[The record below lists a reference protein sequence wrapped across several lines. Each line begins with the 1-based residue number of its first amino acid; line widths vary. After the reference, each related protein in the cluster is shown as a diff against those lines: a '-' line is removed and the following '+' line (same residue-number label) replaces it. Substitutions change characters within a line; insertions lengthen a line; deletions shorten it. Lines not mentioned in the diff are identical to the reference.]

1 MSNIWYRQPCLSA
14 IKKMCENTIDNY
26 LDIEIID
33 VGDNFLS
40 GKIPVNSNTAQPFGI
55 IHGGAN
61 IVLAES
67 LGSIAS
73 AHVINSETEICFG
86 QEVNASHVR
95 PVSSGF
101 VTGTA
106 SPIHLGKRS
115 HIWQIELKNDEN
127 KLSCFVKLTMAIK
140 KRAEMKF

>member
-1 MSNIWYRQPCLSA
+1 MSNIWHRQPCLSA

-26 LDIEIID
+26 LGIEIID

-140 KRAEMKF
+140 KRAELKF

>member
-1 MSNIWYRQPCLSA
+1 MSNIGHRQPCLSA

-26 LDIEIID
+26 LGIEIID

>member
-1 MSNIWYRQPCLSA
+1 MSNIWHRQPCLSA

-26 LDIEIID
+26 LGIEIID
-33 VGDNFLS
+33 IGDNFLS
-40 GKIPVNSNTAQPFGI
+40 GRIPVNSNTAQPFGI

-140 KRAEMKF
+140 KRAELKF

>member
-1 MSNIWYRQPCLSA
+1 MSNIWHRQPCLSA

-26 LDIEIID
+26 LGIEIID

>member
-1 MSNIWYRQPCLSA
+1 MSNIWHRQPCLSA

-26 LDIEIID
+26 LGIEIID

-40 GKIPVNSNTAQPFGI
+40 GRIPVNSNTAQPFGI

-140 KRAEMKF
+140 KRAELKF

>member
-1 MSNIWYRQPCLSA
+1 MSHIWHRRPCLSE
-14 IKKMCENTIDNY
+14 IKKMCESTIDTH
-26 LDIEIID
+26 LGIEIIE

-40 GKIPVNSNTAQPFGI
+40 GKIPVNSKTAQPFGI

-73 AHVINSETEICFG
+73 AHVINRETEICFG

-95 PVSSGF
+95 PVSAGF

-140 KRAEMKF
+140 TRAELKF

>member
-1 MSNIWYRQPCLSA
+1 MSNIWHRQPCLSA

-26 LDIEIID
+26 LGIEIID

-40 GKIPVNSNTAQPFGI
+40 GRIPVNSNTAQPFGI

-67 LGSIAS
+67 LGSISS

-140 KRAEMKF
+140 KRAELKF

>member
-1 MSNIWYRQPCLSA
+1 MSNIWHRQPCLSA

-26 LDIEIID
+26 LGIEIID

-40 GKIPVNSNTAQPFGI
+40 GRIPVNSNTAQPFGI

>member
-1 MSNIWYRQPCLSA
+1 MSNIWHRQPCLSA

-26 LDIEIID
+26 LGIEIID
-33 VGDNFLS
+33 IGDNFLS

-61 IVLAES
+61 VVLAES

-86 QEVNASHVR
+86 QEVNASHIR

-115 HIWQIELKNDEN
+115 HIWQIKLKNDEN

-140 KRAEMKF
+140 TRAELKF

>member
-1 MSNIWYRQPCLSA
+1 MSNIWHRQPCLSA

-26 LDIEIID
+26 LGIEIID
-33 VGDNFLS
+33 IGDNFLS

-140 KRAEMKF
+140 KRAELKF

>member
-1 MSNIWYRQPCLSA
+1 MSYIWHRKPCLSQ
-14 IKKMCENTIDNY
+14 IKKMCESTIDAH
-26 LDIEIID
+26 LDIEIFD
-33 VGDNFLS
+33 VGDSFLS
-40 GKIPVNSNTAQPFGI
+40 GKIPVNSKTTQPFGI

-61 IVLAES
+61 VVLAES

-86 QEVNASHVR
+86 QEVNASHIR

-127 KLSCFVKLTMAIK
+127 KLCCFVKLTMAIK
-140 KRAEMKF
+140 TRAELKF

>member
-1 MSNIWYRQPCLSA
+1 MSNIWHRQPCLSA

-26 LDIEIID
+26 LGIEIID

-73 AHVINSETEICFG
+73 AHVINSGTEICFG

>member
-1 MSNIWYRQPCLSA
+1 MSHIWHRRPCLSE
-14 IKKMCENTIDNY
+14 IKKMCKSTIDTH
-26 LDIEIID
+26 LGIEIIE

-40 GKIPVNSNTAQPFGI
+40 GKIPVNSKTAQPFGI

-86 QEVNASHVR
+86 QEVNASHIR

-115 HIWQIELKNDEN
+115 HIWQIELKNDEH
-127 KLSCFVKLTMAIK
+127 KLSCFVKLTLAIK
-140 KRAEMKF
+140 TRAVLKF

>member
-1 MSNIWYRQPCLSA
+1 MSNIWHRQPCLSA

-26 LDIEIID
+26 LGIEIID

-40 GKIPVNSNTAQPFGI
+40 GRIPVNSNTAQPFGI

-95 PVSSGF
+95 PVSAGF

-140 KRAEMKF
+140 TRAELKF

>member
-1 MSNIWYRQPCLSA
+1 MSNIWHRQPCLSA

-26 LDIEIID
+26 LGIEIID

-40 GKIPVNSNTAQPFGI
+40 GRIPVNSNTAQPFGI

-73 AHVINSETEICFG
+73 AHVINSDTEICFG

-140 KRAEMKF
+140 KRAELKF

>member
-1 MSNIWYRQPCLSA
+1 MSNIWHRQPCLSA

-26 LDIEIID
+26 LGIEIID

-40 GKIPVNSNTAQPFGI
+40 GRIPVNSNTAQPFGI

-140 KRAEMKF
+140 KRAELKC

>member
-1 MSNIWYRQPCLSA
+1 MSNIWHRQPCLSA

>member
-1 MSNIWYRQPCLSA
+1 MSNIWHRQPCLSA

-26 LDIEIID
+26 LGIEIIE

-55 IHGGAN
+55 LHGGAN

-140 KRAEMKF
+140 KRAELKC